1 MPACCPPSPHNVCLE
16 TKSAQN
22 VPVKVRID
30 TQPGTILENT
40 KSSEVQKQKESM
52 VATSLDV
59 YYSLM
64 ACQCDNDGKCIDNDP
79 TSPNF
84 EGQMLHQGDEVKIC
98 IQFDQDSELPP
109 RYVRFADVKTLTC
122 SQDSLIYMPISE
134 YQYTIGSGL
143 TSIRINGDDRKV
155 IVSTIPPSKFFGVE
169 PSIMSCSGE
178 LLYSVYAHDNVF
190 GRRLTGTESR
200 LPNSR
205 SQEASFILKIGL
217 AGNRPKANNEFGKNA
232 LFASMAIAATV
243 LMLGVA
249 RPGSY
254 FWLHRRMFPEKV
266 DACVPKL
273 VEGGIIGS
281 KIYVPK
287 TTKPCFAHSESFLS
301 LPTAASSSARLIDPE
316 DVGRSTRDFRSLT
329 SIQEDFED
337 SPSVIKDHSAGDRAR
352 AA

>member
-1 MPACCPPSPHNVCLE
+1 MDSQRRCRRGQRLCCKGLANEPTLLFGSLTERFAELFRPSPRRWKFRQQRTFDAVAVGEH
-16 TKSAQN
+16 
-22 VPVKVRID
+22 
-30 TQPGTILENT
+30 
-40 KSSEVQKQKESM
+40 QK
-52 VATSLDV
+52 DV
-59 YYSLM
+59 
-64 ACQCDNDGKCIDNDP
+64 
-79 TSPNF
+79 
-84 EGQMLHQGDEVKIC
+84 
-98 IQFDQDSELPP
+98 
-109 RYVRFADVKTLTC
+109 
-122 SQDSLIYMPISE
+122 
-134 YQYTIGSGL
+134 QYTIGSGL